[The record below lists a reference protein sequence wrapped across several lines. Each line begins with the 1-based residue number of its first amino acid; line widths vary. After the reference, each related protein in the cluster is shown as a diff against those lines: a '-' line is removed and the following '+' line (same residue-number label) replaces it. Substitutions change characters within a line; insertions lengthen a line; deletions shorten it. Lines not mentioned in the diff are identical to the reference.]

1 MSSLLEKAL
10 EKIGTLPPDEQD
22 AIASE
27 ILASLADE
35 EAWKKRFVEKRD
47 VIRRMAREALRE
59 DEKGETLQLA
69 DLL

>member
-10 EKIGTLPPDEQD
+10 EKVVALPSDEQD
-22 AIASE
+22 AIASQ

-35 EAWKKRFVEKRD
+35 EAWKKRFAEKRD
-47 VIRRMAREALRE
+47 VIRGMAREALKE
-59 DEKGETLQLA
+59 DAKGETLPLA

>member
-10 EKIGTLPPDEQD
+10 EKVVALPPDEQD

-47 VIRRMAREALRE
+47 IIRRMAREALRE
-59 DEKGETLQLA
+59 DEQGETLALG

>member
-10 EKIGTLPPDEQD
+10 EKVVALPPDEQD

-27 ILASLADE
+27 ILATLADE
-35 EAWKKRFVEKRD
+35 EAWKKRFDEKRD
-47 VIRRMAREALRE
+47 IIRRMAREALRE
-59 DEKGETLQLA
+59 DEQGETLALG

>member
-1 MSSLLEKAL
+1 MPSLLEKAL
-10 EKIGTLPPDEQD
+10 EKVIALPPDEQD

-47 VIRRMAREALRE
+47 IIPRMAREALRE
-59 DEKGETLQLA
+59 DEHGETLALG

>member
-10 EKIGTLPPDEQD
+10 EKVVALPPDEQD

-35 EAWKKRFVEKRD
+35 EAWKKRFAEKRD

-59 DEKGETLQLA
+59 DELGETLALG

>member
-10 EKIGTLPPDEQD
+10 EKVVALPPDEQD

-35 EAWKKRFVEKRD
+35 EAWKKRFAEKHD
-47 VIRRMAREALRE
+47 IIRRLAREALRE
-59 DEKGETLQLA
+59 DEQGETLALG